1 MKDETSVP
9 ATAPHIW
16 FTRAL
21 SPEDVKLL
29 RRKGLEPVVH
39 PLIEIQMRPVREIF
53 DEADTLDAPD
63 ALLFTSKNAV
73 DAFLSCRAVRPDWLA
88 DVPVY
93 AVGQATAARLW
104 KGSGLKANTP
114 SSPKQDGT
122 GVAQLIAERE
132 QLGARIWHFGARNPR
147 PEAGIELRNAGFHYD
162 AITVYTTRLKTPAEA
177 PQESFSAVAF
187 YSPSAVEA
195 FITNKIELPESC
207 RLAAIGRTTEATL
220 RQHGYEQ
227 IITPEIPDTEALAE
241 TLLARLNS

>member
-1 MKDETSVP
+1 MINEMLVP
-9 ATAPHIW
+9 AEAPHIW

-21 SPEDVKLL
+21 SLDDVKLL
-29 RRKGLEPVVH
+29 RRKGIEPVVH

-53 DEADTLDAPD
+53 DDADALDAPD

-73 DAFLSCRAVRPDWLA
+73 DAFLSCRAVRPDWLQA
-88 DVPVY
+88 VPVY

-104 KGSGLKANTP
+104 QGSGIQAQTP
-114 SSPKQDGT
+114 SSHKQDGT
-122 GVAQLIAERE
+122 GVAQLIAA
-132 QLGARIWHFGARNPR
+132 QQDSGVRIWHFAARNPR

-177 PQESFSAVAF
+177 PQENFSAVAF

-195 FITNKIELPESC
+195 FITNKIELPDSC

-220 RQHGYEQ
+220 REHGYEQ

-241 TLLARLNS
+241 TLLSRLNR